1 MNYRKQSL
9 GIKNKNTIFNKVQKK
24 KLMLMERERKIKIN
38 YSIMFFFSY
47 EFNIFILEK
56 QIKNNLKYKKHI
68 KFEAY
73 MLIVNQKQKS
83 YLLIKNYKG

>member
-1 MNYRKQSL
+1 MKYKKKNDVDGK
-9 GIKNKNTIFNKVQKK
+9 GKKNKNQLFNHV
-24 KLMLMERERKIKIN
+24 
-38 YSIMFFFSY
+38 FFFSY

-68 KFEAY
+68 KFKAY